1 MAQVDAAVEGD
12 RHGHWPTLFGVG
24 MVDLAVGLS
33 LSAAVVVLVHVDL
46 YASDPHG
53 DLLAALAAVSMTL
66 PVVWARRNP
75 LPAAVVAA
83 VGAIANWL
91 LVGPYVR
98 CGAVVPA
105 AFWLACAV
113 GLGLR
118 GRRALVAMTLVL
130 VDLQAICLADAALIP
145 ATIIPLAPAAVAF
158 WFAGRTIR
166 SRNEAVQRLAEQNAE
181 LSATRERTARL
192 AVDTDRRRIGEGL
205 DQRLQR
211 RIDGLALAAALGGE
225 RVDDPAA
232 AQAAFSAIASGG
244 RETLAQMRDVV
255 DALRSEGPRQPLPDL
270 SRLADLVRHRGGVLT
285 VAGEPRPL
293 PSGIEVTGYRIV
305 EQLLLTFPPAVE
317 TVQVS
322 VHFGPDQLE
331 LRIAG
336 REVAELIGPEITLAR
351 HRLEVFGGSLA
362 FAREPGRHQWIAR
375 LPLMAP

>member
-1 MAQVDAAVEGD
+1 MAQVDAAVKGD
-12 RHGHWPTLFGVG
+12 RRGQWPILVGAG
-24 MVDLAVGLS
+24 MVDLAVGVL

-66 PVVWARRNP
+66 PVVWARRYP

-83 VGAIANWL
+83 LGAIANWL
-91 LVGPYVR
+91 LVGQYVR

-118 GRRALVAMTLVL
+118 GRRALVAMAFVL

-158 WFAGRTIR
+158 WFAGQTIR
-166 SRNEAVQRLAEQNAE
+166 SRDEAVQRLAEQNAE
-181 LSATRERTARL
+181 LAATRERTARL
-192 AVDTDRRRIGEGL
+192 AVDNDRRRIGVGL

-211 RIDGLALAAALGGE
+211 RIDGLALAAALGIE
-225 RVDDPAA
+225 RVEDPAA

-244 RETLAQMRDVV
+244 RETLTQMRDVV

-270 SRLADLVRHRGGVLT
+270 SRLADLVRHRGGLLT
-285 VAGEPRPL
+285 IVGEPRPL

-322 VHFGPDQLE
+322 VHFEPDQLE

-336 REVAELIGPEITLAR
+336 RQVAELIGPEITLAR

-362 FAREPGRHQWIAR
+362 FARQPDRHQWIAR